1 VNDMG
6 RVRTTFIKRKSQEI
20 YSQFREKFS
29 DNFENNKK
37 VLNEV
42 VDIPSKQL
50 RNKIAGAI
58 VHLVKQSK
66 ETEVQ

>member
-1 VNDMG
+1 MG
-6 RVRTTFIKRKSQEI
+6 RIRTTFIKSKSEELLRQ
-20 YSQFREKFS
+20 YPDKFTS
-29 DNFENNKK
+29 DFQKNKK
-37 VLNEV
+37 MLDEL

-66 ETEVQ
+66 ETEVH

>member
-1 VNDMG
+1 MG
-6 RVRTTFIKRKSQEI
+6 RVRTTFIKRKSLELFNE
-20 YSQFREKFS
+20 FRDKFT

-37 VLNEV
+37 VLDEV

-66 ETEVQ
+66 ETEVQQNG

>member
-1 VNDMG
+1 MG
-6 RVRTTFIKRKSQEI
+6 RIRTTFIKRKSGELFKEH
-20 YSQFREKFS
+20 SDKLSSDFEK
-29 DNFENNKK
+29 NKK
-37 VLNEV
+37 ILDSV

-66 ETEVQ
+66 ETEVR